1 MRHDT
6 ADILPLGRHADMQTQ
21 FNTPV
26 NLHNKDD
33 VVRRSTRFELGV
45 IAKSRSQQVLL
56 G

>member
-6 ADILPLGRHADMQTQ
+6 ADVLPLGRHADMQTQ

-26 NLHNKDD
+26 NLHNKQ
-33 VVRRSTRFELGV
+33 RSTRFELGV